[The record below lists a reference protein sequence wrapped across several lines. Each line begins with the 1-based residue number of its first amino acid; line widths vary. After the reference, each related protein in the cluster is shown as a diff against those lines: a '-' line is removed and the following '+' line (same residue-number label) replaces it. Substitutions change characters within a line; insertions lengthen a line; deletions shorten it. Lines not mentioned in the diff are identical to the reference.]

1 MGSIEGSIE
10 PTLDIA
16 TLHEL
21 YKTRKLTPTSLI
33 NQIYNR
39 IDCYPDKAVW
49 IHLIPREEALSAATS
64 VAEQYA
70 ATTTTTTNTNSLPP
84 LYGIPFSVKDS
95 IDVAGL
101 PTTLACP
108 SFAYTP
114 TTTAPVVQKVL
125 DAGGILIGKA
135 NLDQFA
141 TGLVGHRSAYGTP
154 RCVFDPSYISGGSS
168 SGSAVSVGAGL
179 VSFSIAT
186 DTAGSTRV
194 PAALNGLVG
203 LKPTLGT
210 LSTVGL
216 VPACRTADCI
226 TVLAKSVAD
235 ARIAWGV
242 MRGFDEGDVFARREV
257 PKPAPAGFGEQVL
270 RVGSPPEALLGVL
283 STPYRG
289 LFERCLSELLCIADT
304 KVLGVKLFQAAEF
317 DYTPFQ
323 TANDMLYGSSIV
335 AQRLV
340 AFDEYIQ
347 AHGLDKLHPVIK
359 TIFEASSGF
368 DAVRAYQDLFD
379 LALYKRQAEK
389 QFLENIDVLIVP
401 STVTHFT
408 IAEIDEDPIERNRL
422 MGSFTHFVNLL
433 DLCAVALP
441 VGKWRNPQGN
451 LMPFGITIIG
461 QAGRDEELM
470 QLGERIAQHMA
481 THLEIYDQDRK

>member
-1 MGSIEGSIE
+1 MGSIEGSTE
-10 PTLDIA
+10 LTLSIT
-16 TLHEL
+16 TLNDL
-21 YKTRKLTPTSLI
+21 YSSKQLTPTILI
-33 NQIYNR
+33 NQIYDR
-39 IDCYPDKAVW
+39 IEYYHDKAVW
-49 IHLIPREEALSAATS
+49 IHLVPREEALAA
-64 VAEQYA
+64 AGAIMKQYTN
-70 ATTTTTTNTNSLPP
+70 TTTPLPP

-95 IDVAGL
+95 IDVTGI

-141 TGLVGHRSAYGTP
+141 TGLVGHRSPYGTP
-154 RCVFDPSYISGGSS
+154 RCVFDPEYISGGSS
-168 SGSAVSVGAGL
+168 SGSAVGVGAGL
-179 VSFSIAT
+179 VSFAIAT

-216 VPACRTADCI
+216 VPACKTADCI
-226 TVLAKSVAD
+226 TVLARSVGD
-235 ARIAWGV
+235 ARVAWDV
-242 MRGFDEGDVFARREV
+242 MRGFDEADVLARREV
-257 PKPAPAGFGEQVL
+257 PNRPKFGEVV
-270 RVGSPPEALLGVL
+270 RVGTPPEELLGVL
-283 STPYRG
+283 SGLYRR
-289 LFERCLSELLCIADT
+289 LFERCVGTLLSSS
-304 KVLGVKLFQAAEF
+304 LGVQFHRTEF

-323 TANDMLYGSSIV
+323 SANDMLYGSSIV

-340 AFDEYIQ
+340 AFDDYIQ
-347 AHGLDKLHPVIK
+347 LHGLDKLHPVIK

-368 DAVRAYQDLFD
+368 DAVRAYKDLFD

-389 QFLENIDVLIVP
+389 QFLESIDVLVVP

-408 IAEIDEDPIERNRL
+408 IAEIEEDPIGRNRL

-433 DLCAVALP
+433 DLCAVAVP
-441 VGKWRNPQGN
+441 VGRWKNAKGN
-451 LMPFGITIIG
+451 LMPFGITLIG

-470 QLGERIAQHMA
+470 VLGEMIVGSMSR
-481 THLEIYDQDRK
+481 HLEVEDRAAQ